1 MLLCAKR
8 RPDLRS
14 WRELRSWLDL
24 GSWERIISGQLRR
37 LHLERI
43 RTKLLAFSVLATLIP
58 SFSTAW
64 VSYAQNKRSLEAK
77 LAGELQTVSV
87 ETAREIDLWLKER
100 LYDLRVF
107 ASSYEVS
114 ENLDRR
120 ARGEGRALRRLSN
133 YLASVREHFSDYE
146 ELMVA
151 DPSGRP
157 VATSAARPGVLP
169 LPSSWLNEIRAT
181 GATLSPPYWDGALGR
196 VVMIAAVPIRLANG
210 QFVGALKAKLQLRTL
225 DDVLTHLAPSASG
238 QLYLIMADGTVITR
252 SGLGST
258 QPMRTKLP
266 VATMQA
272 LQDRETTTIQ
282 YSGLD
287 QVRVIGTLKRVPRL
301 NWRVVAEIPV
311 RQAFRQ
317 VARLRNETF
326 VIVLALL
333 VGLGSLAYV
342 LGLLIVRPLNRLAR
356 GAAKVAAGN
365 LAVDLPV
372 TGGGEVG
379 YLTEVFNHMVAR
391 LRESHEELEQLS
403 VTDGLTK
410 LYNRRH
416 LMETLANEIQRCRR
430 HKRVLTVLMADV
442 DEFKK
447 YNDAFGHLAGDHVL
461 TKVATVLRAST
472 REVDCV
478 ARYGGEEFVLVLP
491 ETKLPQAVEVAERVR
506 THLAAEEFGDGAVTL
521 SIGIAEFPTHGDSPE
536 SVIASADAAM
546 YEAKH
551 AGRNRIARAGR
562 AEAQSGRRRA

>member
-1 MLLCAKR
+1 M
-8 RPDLRS
+8 
-14 WRELRSWLDL
+14 RSWLDL
-24 GSWERIISGQLRR
+24 GSWEAIISKQLRR
-37 LHLERI
+37 LHLEQI
-43 RTKLLAFSVLATLIP
+43 RTKLLAFAVLATLIP

-64 VSYAQNKRSLEAK
+64 VSYAQNKRSLQAK

-120 ARGEGRALRRLSN
+120 AKGEARALRRLSN
-133 YLASVREHFSDYE
+133 YLTSVREHFSDYE

-151 DPSGRP
+151 DPLGRP
-157 VATSAARPGVLP
+157 VATSAARPGTLP
-169 LPSSWLNEIRAT
+169 LPPTWLNDLRAS
-181 GATLSPPYWDGALGR
+181 GATLGAPYWDSALNR

-210 QFVGALKAKLQLRTL
+210 QFVGALKAKLQLGTL
-225 DDVLTHLAPSASG
+225 DDVLKRLTPSSSG

-252 SGLGST
+252 SGPGST

-272 LQDRETTTIQ
+272 LQDRETTTIE

-301 NWRVVAEIPV
+301 NWRAVAEIPV
-311 RQAFRQ
+311 RQAYRQ
-317 VARLRNETF
+317 VVGLRNETMA
-326 VIVLALL
+326 IVAALL

-342 LGLLIVRPLNRLAR
+342 LGLLIVRPLDRLAR
-356 GAAKVAAGN
+356 GAAEVAAGD

-379 YLTEVFNHMVAR
+379 YLTEIFNHMVAR
-391 LRESHEELEQLS
+391 LRESHRELEQLS
-403 VTDGLTK
+403 VTDSLTK

-430 HKRVLTVLMADV
+430 HKRVVTVLMADV

-447 YNDAFGHLAGDHVL
+447 YNDAFGHIAGDQVL
-461 TKVATVLRAST
+461 TRVASVLRAST

-478 ARYGGEEFVLVLP
+478 ARYGGEEFVLILP
-491 ETKLPQAVEVAERVR
+491 ETKMQEAVEVVERIR
-506 THLAAEEFGDGAVTL
+506 THLAQEELGQGAITL

-536 SVIASADAAM
+536 SIIASADAAM
-546 YEAKH
+546 YQAKH
-551 AGRNRIARAGR
+551 AGRNRVARAGR
-562 AEAQSGRRRA
+562 PETQSTRRPA